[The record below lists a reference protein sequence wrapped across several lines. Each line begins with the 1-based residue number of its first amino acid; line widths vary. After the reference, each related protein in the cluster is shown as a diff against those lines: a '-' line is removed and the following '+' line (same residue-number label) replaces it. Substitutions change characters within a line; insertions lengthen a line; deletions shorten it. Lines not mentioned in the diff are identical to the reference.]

1 MKQWGKFW
9 CCLLLGCMLTA
20 MTGQT
25 VFAQKGGEEES
36 YTYTV
41 TLYAGKQGIFSG
53 TKGVQVD
60 NHTTDSSYQIEE
72 TEAEGGQIRITGLEY
87 GDRVMVEVQSCICL
101 PEDSRYYVSGI
112 RESGC
117 DNNTVGASAFLVD
130 SDREYV
136 AAYGIRGNMVS
147 YIVNYQDEEG
157 NALAE
162 SQTFYG
168 TVGDRPV
175 VAFQYFENYQPQAY
189 NLTKTLS
196 DNEAENVFTFVYQ
209 RVTGQTAVTTAPE
222 AEGTGNQGVGN
233 IPGNGADENGGGNIA
248 GDGQEAGNTP
258 GDGADENGAQNG
270 EDDGMVEN
278 PDEQVP
284 QELVNLDD
292 EETPLSDL
300 KETGA
305 QERPSGNMPLFLGI
319 AVIAIVGLGT
329 LAAALWKKKKSG
341 KRKEESDAKA
351 ERTKKEE
358 KNSRHL

>member
-9 CCLLLGCMLTA
+9 CCLLLGCMLTT

-41 TLYAGKQGIFSG
+41 TLYAGKQGIFSV

-60 NHTTDSSYQIEE
+60 NHTTGSSYQIEE
-72 TEAEGGQIRITGLEY
+72 EAGGGQIRITGLEY
-87 GDRVMVEVQSCICL
+87 GDRVMVGVQSCICL

-175 VAFQYFENYQPQAY
+175 VAFQYLENYQPQAY

-196 DNEAENVFTFVYQ
+196 DNEAENVFTFVYR

-222 AEGTGNQGVGN
+222 PEEAGNQGVGN
-233 IPGNGADENGGGNIA
+233 LPGNGADENGGGNIP

-258 GDGADENGAQNG
+258 GDGADENGTQNG
-270 EDDGMVEN
+270 EDDGMIEN

-284 QELVNLDD
+284 QDIVNLDD
-292 EETPLSDL
+292 EETPLADL
-300 KETGA
+300 KEA
-305 QERPSGNMPLFLGI
+305 AAKERPSGNMHLFLGI

>member
-1 MKQWGKFW
+1 MKQWRKFW
-9 CCLLLGCMLTA
+9 YCLLLGCMLTA

-60 NHTTDSSYQIEE
+60 NHTTGSSYQIEKE
-72 TEAEGGQIRITGLEY
+72 EAGGGQIRITGLEY

-168 TVGDRPV
+168 TVDDQPV

-196 DNEAENVFTFVYQ
+196 DNEAENVFTFVYR
-209 RVTGQTAVTTAPE
+209 RVTGQTAVSTSPE

-233 IPGNGADENGGGNIA
+233 IPGNGADENGTQN
-248 GDGQEAGNTP
+248 
-258 GDGADENGAQNG
+258 DEN
-270 EDDGMVEN
+270 DGLVEN

-329 LAAALWKKKKSG
+329 LAATLWKKKKSG